1 MFSEFHIFYSYTK
14 SLVNTTLTV
23 SDSRPRFVL
32 SGGSY
37 CKTDDTPGAIRGS
50 ALVEFACDK
59 SILGPGQPRL
69 VAQLPPGD
77 DEEACAWVIEWRT
90 PVSSLVL
97 VPYSCSPVVCIFSLH
112 VRSMKAGAFGAFLQY

>member
-1 MFSEFHIFYSYTK
+1 MFSEFLIFYSYTK
-14 SLVNTTLTV
+14 SIVNTTLTV

-37 CKTDDTPGAIRGS
+37 CKTDDTPGVIRGS

-90 PVSSLVL
+90 RVSS
-97 VPYSCSPVVCIFSLH
+97 
-112 VRSMKAGAFGAFLQY
+112 